1 MISEMEEEMQG
12 SSLELPTGY
21 YLERDPD
28 ILILRRLDGAMVGAF
43 SARGASPKAVRQT
56 AEETV
61 REEPSAQRREAPTSV
76 AVQPSLQVRFFG
88 HFEVLCDEELI
99 TLGRNGKALSILK

>member
-1 MISEMEEEMQG
+1 MEENMQG

-28 ILILRRLDGAMVGAF
+28 TLILHRLDGTMVGAF
-43 SARGASPKAVRQT
+43 STRGAAPAAVRQT

-61 REEPSAQRREAPTSV
+61 RGESSAQSRKASSSG
-76 AVQPSLQVRFFG
+76 AVPPSLQARFFSL
-88 HFEVLCDEELI
+88 FEMLCDEEPI
-99 TLGRNGKALSILK
+99 TLDHNGKE